1 MKLTHIALHVP
12 DAPACAKWYAD
23 YCGMVEVRRHGVKE
37 KPVIWLAY
45 PESRA
50 VFVMV
55 LIHGGPAAS
64 AAEGDFSHLG
74 FSVESR
80 EDVDALAQ
88 RAREAGCLLWEPRD
102 EPFPV
107 GYYCGVLD
115 PAGNQVEFSYGQP
128 LG

>member
-1 MKLTHIALHVP
+1 
-12 DAPACAKWYAD
+12 
-23 YCGMVEVRRHGVKE
+23 MVEVRRHGVKE

-45 PESRA
+45 PESREL
-50 VFVMV
+50 FVMV
-55 LIHGGPAAS
+55 LIHGGPGEA

-80 EDVDALAQ
+80 DEVDALAQ